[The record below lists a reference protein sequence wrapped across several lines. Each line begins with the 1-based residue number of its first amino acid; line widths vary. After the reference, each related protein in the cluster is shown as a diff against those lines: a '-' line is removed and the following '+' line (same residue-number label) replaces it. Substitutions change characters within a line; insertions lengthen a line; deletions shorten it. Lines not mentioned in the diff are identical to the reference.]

1 MGIGETARSRGEGI
15 RPHRPSRLG
24 AMGLG
29 FAGFAVGSGVLMG
42 SWERSRRFWLQGFGA
57 TLLAVAHGG
66 RLAGP
71 RSAIAQTSP
80 TGDTPEVVPSLPL
93 RPRSLQPGDTIAVVA
108 PAGRVA
114 AADLVEGCRWLESQ
128 GFRLQLGRHLFD
140 RDGYL
145 AGRDR
150 DRAADLNRA
159 FADPAVAAIICAR
172 GGWGCARI
180 LPLLDWSL
188 ARSHP
193 KILLGFS
200 DISALLLAYYVQ
212 SNLVTFH
219 GPVIASSWNSFSTA
233 AWRRLLVEGQPMQMT
248 NPPTLPHR
256 MIYPGQARGPLVVA
270 NLSVL
275 VAMVGSPYLP
285 HWDGVILIVEEVG
298 ESVYRV
304 DRLLSQ
310 LKLAGI
316 LDRLGGFIFA
326 QCTRCGDPGDRDP
339 TLSLTRVLQD
349 WIRPLEIPSWQ
360 GFAVGHVP
368 DKWTLPLGIPV
379 EINAQQGSLALLKT
393 AVLVDRPSP
402 EVPRPDRP
410 SP

>member
-1 MGIGETARSRGEGI
+1 MAN
-15 RPHRPSRLG
+15 
-24 AMGLG
+24 
-29 FAGFAVGSGVLMG
+29 
-42 SWERSRRFWLQGFGA
+42 WERSRRFWLQGFGA
-57 TLLAVAHGG
+57 TLLAVAQGG
-66 RLAGP
+66 PLLGQ
-71 RSAIAQTSP
+71 RSAIAQAASAS
-80 TGDTPEVVPSLPL
+80 DAPEGVPSPPL
-93 RPRSLQPGDTIAVVA
+93 RPRSLQPGDTIALVA
-108 PAGRVA
+108 PAGRVV
-114 AADLVEGCRWLESQ
+114 AADLAEGRRWLESQ

-180 LPLLDWSL
+180 LPLLDWEL

-219 GPVIASSWNSFSTA
+219 GPVIASSWNAFSTA
-233 AWRRLLVEGQPMQMT
+233 AWRRLLVDGQPMRLA
-248 NPPTLPHR
+248 NPPTMSHR

-270 NLSVL
+270 NLAVL
-275 VAMVGSPYLP
+275 AAMVGSPYLP
-285 HWDGVILIVEEVG
+285 RWDGVILIVEEVG
-298 ESVYRV
+298 EPVYRI

-310 LKLAGI
+310 LKLTGI
-316 LDRLGGFIFA
+316 LDRLAGFIFA

-339 TLSLTRVLQD
+339 TLSLGRVLQD

-368 DKWTLPLGIPV
+368 DKWTLPLGVSV
-379 EINAQQGSLALLKT
+379 EIDARRGSVDLLEP
-393 AVLVDRPSP
+393 AVLTDRPSP
-402 EVPRPDRP
+402 DR
-410 SP
+410 SPQS